1 MNFYKNLLFAA
12 AAISINVAI
21 GQEKDPVLLTIGE
34 DKVLLSEFKSVYEK
48 NNSNTQVAKSSP
60 EEYLDLY
67 VKFRLKVKQAMD
79 LQMDTLPT
87 FVQELEG
94 YRKQLAQPYLTDEKT
109 KERLK
114 KETYERLQQEVR
126 ASHILIRVDET
137 ASASD
142 TLKAYKKAQEARKK
156 VLAGEDFAAV
166 AKEYSEDP
174 SVRNNNGDLGFFTA
188 MFMVYPFEKAA
199 YGTEVGEIS
208 DIIRTSYGYH
218 IIKVTDK
225 RKARGDIQVAHIL
238 VRFNDGA
245 KEESVKD
252 IAVSDSK
259 KKIDEIYAKLK
270 AGESFEEL
278 ASLYSE
284 DNKTAKSGGVLPPF
298 GTGKMIQPFEDNAFE
313 LEEDGDFSEPFETQF
328 GYHIIKRIK
337 AFPIPSYDEMES
349 KIEKNLSRDAKKLYT
364 TEAVVNRLKKE
375 YSFTEMKNNLKPFY
389 SLGEEFEDK
398 KWNGE
403 GIKKSNQVMAT
414 FADQQITNQDFIDFL
429 VKRTPDLRKQDR
441 KILINK
447 QYNHF
452 INETMLDY
460 EDSQLERKYPEFKA
474 LVQEYHDGILLF
486 ELTED
491 QVWNKA
497 IIDTN
502 GFKQFYEDNIM
513 DYQWPERVDAVI
525 YVAND
530 LKIANNTY
538 KLVRKR
544 INKDWTPEDIKKMI
558 NETSQLNLEV
568 LEGKYAS
575 QDNPYIDK
583 VNWVPSLSKPIAV
596 DGKYAVIEIIGVLEP
611 GAKSIEEI
619 RGKITSDYQDYLEKE
634 WIQSLQ
640 ETYPVEV
647 NEDVLNSIK

>member
-1 MNFYKNLLFAA
+1 
-12 AAISINVAI
+12 
-21 GQEKDPVLLTIGE
+21 
-34 DKVLLSEFKSVYEK
+34 
-48 NNSNTQVAKSSP
+48 
-60 EEYLDLY
+60 
-67 VKFRLKVKQAMD
+67 
-79 LQMDTLPT
+79 
-87 FVQELEG
+87 
-94 YRKQLAQPYLTDEKT
+94 
-109 KERLK
+109 
-114 KETYERLQQEVR
+114 
-126 ASHILIRVDET
+126 
-137 ASASD
+137 
-142 TLKAYKKAQEARKK
+142 
-156 VLAGEDFAAV
+156 
-166 AKEYSEDP
+166 
-174 SVRNNNGDLGFFTA
+174 
-188 MFMVYPFEKAA
+188 
-199 YGTEVGEIS
+199 
-208 DIIRTSYGYH
+208 
-218 IIKVTDK
+218 
-225 RKARGDIQVAHIL
+225 
-238 VRFNDGA
+238 
-245 KEESVKD
+245 
-252 IAVSDSK
+252 
-259 KKIDEIYAKLK
+259 
-270 AGESFEEL
+270 
-278 ASLYSE
+278 
-284 DNKTAKSGGVLPPF
+284 
-298 GTGKMIQPFEDNAFE
+298 
-313 LEEDGDFSEPFETQF
+313 
-328 GYHIIKRIK
+328 
-337 AFPIPSYDEMES
+337 
-349 KIEKNLSRDAKKLYT
+349 
-364 TEAVVNRLKKE
+364 
-375 YSFTEMKNNLKPFY
+375 
-389 SLGEEFEDK
+389 
-398 KWNGE
+398 
-403 GIKKSNQVMAT
+403 NQVMAT

-596 DGKYAVIEIIGVLEP
+596 DGKYAVIEIIGV
-611 GAKSIEEI
+611 
-619 RGKITSDYQDYLEKE
+619 
-634 WIQSLQ
+634 
-640 ETYPVEV
+640 
-647 NEDVLNSIK
+647 